1 MTEKKR
7 ILVGIDGSED
17 AIRAAKMA
25 VKVARVL
32 NSTLTLAM
40 IENTDDYALTVERE
54 SLLKAK
60 EVLMWNVLEA
70 AKNEIAEEDVE
81 IDTMISVGN
90 PALKLAEIA
99 RNGYEM
105 VVVSKKGLGAT
116 KSLFMG
122 SVSVRLAQHS
132 IVPVLVVP

>member
-1 MTEKKR
+1 MIEKKR

-32 NSTLTLAM
+32 NATLTLAM
-40 IENTDDYALTVERE
+40 IENPEDYALTVERE

-60 EVLMWNVLEA
+60 EELMQNVLEM
-70 AKNEIAEEDVE
+70 AKNELAEEDVE
-81 IDTMISVGN
+81 IDTMIGLGN

-99 RNGYEM
+99 RNGYDM
-105 VVVSKKGLGAT
+105 VVVSRKGLGAT

-132 IVPVLVVP
+132 VVPVLVVP

>member
-1 MTEKKR
+1 MVEKKR

-32 NSTLTLAM
+32 NATLTLAM
-40 IENTDDYALTVERE
+40 IENPEDYALTVERE
-54 SLLKAK
+54 SLLRAK
-60 EVLMWNVLEA
+60 EELMQNVLET
-70 AKNEIAEEDVE
+70 AKNELAEEDVE
-81 IDTMISVGN
+81 IDTMIGLGN

-99 RNGYEM
+99 RNGYDM
-105 VVVSKKGLGAT
+105 VVVSRKGLGAT

-132 IVPVLVVP
+132 VVPVLVVP